1 MKKIREG
8 KDLKRNYLSSI
19 SAKFNPDLLIG
30 QLFEDEDDNDDNID
44 KLGADE
50 SLYKVLKR

>member
-8 KDLKRNYLSSI
+8 KDLKRSYLSSI

-30 QLFEDEDDNDDNID
+30 QIFEDEDDDDEIE
-44 KLGADE
+44 KLRADE